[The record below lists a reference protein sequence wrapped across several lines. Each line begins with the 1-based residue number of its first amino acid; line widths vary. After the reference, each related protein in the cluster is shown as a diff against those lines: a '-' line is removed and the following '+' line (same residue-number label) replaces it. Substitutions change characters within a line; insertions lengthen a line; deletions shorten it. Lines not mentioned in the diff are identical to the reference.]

1 MPLTAATPEAD
12 PTAGTGS
19 TTPSLVTAA
28 QTGDRWAFSQ
38 LVDRYQDDIMRMVF
52 YRTRSQMDAED
63 VTQDVFLKAYQH
75 LTRLKD
81 AQRFKSWLYS
91 IAVNRV
97 RDFNR
102 KKRFRALFGAPDDP
116 AEDATLPETEPSPDA
131 LEHVSRKDFWKQV
144 SGFVETLPRT
154 TRINFTDYVDLT
166 ELVTAA
172 TIPPATYV
180 SGTIRLDYADAEV
193 FVEAAGPPRRPT
205 SMARTAPG

>member
-1 MPLTAATPEAD
+1 MPLTAATPEAE
-12 PTAGTGS
+12 PTAGTVP

-28 QTGDRWAFSQ
+28 QTGDRWAFTQ
-38 LVDRYQDDIMRMVF
+38 LVDRFQDDIFRMVF
-52 YRTRSQMDAED
+52 YRTQSQLDAED

-102 KKRFRALFGAPDDP
+102 KKRFRALFGAPDNP
-116 AEDATLPETEPSPDA
+116 AEDSTSPDAEQPPDA

-144 SGFVETLPRT
+144 AGFAETLPRME
-154 TRINFTDYVDLT
+154 R
-166 ELVTAA
+166 
-172 TIPPATYV
+172 
-180 SGTIRLDYADAEV
+180 EV
-193 FVEAAGPPRRPT
+193 FTLRFMDQLSIKEVAQVMHKKENTIKTHLYRALKKFQTNTALKHLLQEARQ
-205 SMARTAPG
+205 